1 MRGLALKG
9 SLCAAVLLGACL
21 AVRGSDKPRVVVVG
35 GSSAGV
41 SAAVAAAEAGAE
53 VTIVTPR
60 IYLGEDI
67 AGGLRTTFDPAD
79 DPSWRYSVPLWGNGT
94 ATPFHAKA
102 VFDEACRKAGVTR
115 RLGAVVCDV
124 LKGAGGRIVAVEIAD
139 RSGRERIMA
148 DAIIDATPF
157 GRTAARAGAAFTA
170 FVPGERTLVRRV
182 ITADV
187 PKAEGLEVVQAE
199 GVYPFPLR
207 YIKAGFWGDTFKG
220 VQDKNLKFGE
230 FVAKTYD
237 CAAKVRLDDLSPASV
252 AAAEGRL
259 REVTYTRMQVDGSEF
274 LGFVRPYR
282 LVSAGGGASFRAKD
296 CPQVFVAS
304 PLADVAD
311 EEAKRLALPGHGGR
325 AAFAVGAAA
334 AKAAKA
340 AFGKGDLPG
349 CAASRPLPEIASCD
363 VLVVGGGTA
372 GAPAAIA
379 AARDGAKTILVEAI
393 DTLGGTMTEGRIGNY
408 WYGNLCGFTTEVDI
422 GVRALGSVY
431 PEAKGEWFRR
441 EAAKA
446 GAQVWFGS
454 PAFGVVRG
462 VGGKVVGVEV
472 LAPNGE
478 VGVVR
483 CKVAIDGTG
492 NALLAA
498 FAGARTVFVDEG
510 EVSLQAA
517 GWAPQRLG
525 VGYNNTH
532 LTYLDTTSAA
542 DVQRTAEASRRGLA
556 GADVWNQSQI
566 SGARERRR
574 IVGEITVGP
583 LDILCARTYSDTITR
598 AYSDFDTHGQCTHP
612 LFRVLGL
619 RQNEAGEFADL
630 PYRALV
636 PVETDGLLV
645 LGLGISAHR
654 DAMPILRMQP
664 DLQNHGYAAGLAAAA
679 AVREGIEVRAI
690 DVRALQRKLIKV
702 GILKPEVLNQ
712 TDSFPLTEARL
723 AAASKAVATDW
734 KAMAPLM
741 TDAAR
746 SVPLVR
752 AEHAAATGERRLRL
766 AIALGILGDAA
777 GEADVIAALEAE
789 SFTAGWG
796 FNAPLAADGYKGG
809 PGDRLLFALGG
820 MRSTAAIPAMVRA
833 AERIRAHGFY
843 SHFRSFAIASEQ
855 IGDRRLLPALASL
868 LGAEGVRGHAQR
880 EMRPLAYGHNS
891 KEADRTMGDT
901 LREMALAQA
910 IWTISGGDE
919 TLPGV
924 KEARASLEAFA
935 HDARGVFAAHARRLL
950 RSH

>member
-1 MRGLALKG
+1 MKH
-9 SLCAAVLLGACL
+9 SLCAAVVLGACL
-21 AVRGSDKPRVVVVG
+21 AVRGGDRPRVVVVG

-53 VTIVTPR
+53 VTLVTPR

-67 AGGLRTTFDPAD
+67 AGGLRTTFDPSD

-102 VFDEACRKAGVTR
+102 VFDEACQKAGVTR
-115 RLGAVVCDV
+115 RLGAVVRDV
-124 LKGAGGRIVAVEIAD
+124 LKNAQGRIVAVEVAD
-139 RSGRERIMA
+139 RSGTSRIAA
-148 DAIIDATPF
+148 DTLVDATAF
-157 GRTAARAGAAFTA
+157 GRTAARAGATFTA
-170 FVPGERTLVRRV
+170 FVPGERTLLRRV
-182 ITADV
+182 ISADV
-187 PKAEGLEVVQAE
+187 PKADGLEVVQAE
-199 GVYPFPLR
+199 GIYPFPLR

-220 VQDKNLKFGE
+220 FQDENLKFGE

-252 AAAEGRL
+252 AAADGRL
-259 REVTYTRMQVDGSEF
+259 REATYTRMQVDGSEF

-282 LVSAGGGASFRAKD
+282 LVSAGRGETFRAKG

-311 EEAKRLALPGHGGR
+311 DEAERLALPGRGGR

-334 AKAAKA
+334 AKEASEKGGAAV
-340 AFGKGDLPG
+340 
-349 CAASRPLPEIASCD
+349 CAASRPLAEIASCD

-408 WYGNLCGFTTEVDI
+408 WYGNLCGFTTEVDV

-431 PEAKGEWFRR
+431 PEAKSEWFRR

-454 PAFGVVRG
+454 PAFGVVRE
-462 VGGKVVGVEV
+462 GGKVVGVEV

-483 CKVAIDGTG
+483 CKVAIDATG

-517 GWAPQRLG
+517 GWAPQQLG

-583 LDILCARTYSDTITR
+583 LDILCGRTYPDTITR

-619 RQNEAGEFADL
+619 RQNEAGEYADL

-636 PVETDGLLV
+636 PEKVDGLLV

-679 AVREGIEVRAI
+679 AVRDGVEVRSI
-690 DVRALQRKLIKV
+690 DVRALQRKLVKV
-702 GILKPEVLNQ
+702 GILKPEVLKQ
-712 TDSFPLTEARL
+712 VDSFPLPEARL
-723 AAASKAVATDW
+723 AAAAKAVATDW

-746 SVPLVR
+746 SIPLVR

-777 GEADVIAALEAE
+777 GEADVVAALETETFA
-789 SFTAGWG
+789 AGWG

-820 MRSTAAIPAMVRA
+820 MRSTAAIPAMVA
-833 AERIRAHGFY
+833 AAGRIRAHGFY

-880 EMRPLAYGHNS
+880 EMRPLAYGHDS

-910 IWTISGGDE
+910 VWTISGGDE

-935 HDARGVFAAHARRLL
+935 HDARTVFATHARRLL
-950 RSH
+950 RRE

>member
-1 MRGLALKG
+1 MSVASMRFP
-9 SLCAAVLLGACL
+9 LCAAALLGTCL
-21 AVRGSDKPRVVVVG
+21 AVRGDGGKPRVVVCG
-35 GSSAGV
+35 GSSSGV

-53 VTIVTPR
+53 VTVVTPR
-60 IYLGEDI
+60 IYLGEDV
-67 AGGLRTTFDPAD
+67 AGGLRTAFDPSD

-94 ATPFHAKA
+94 ATPFHAKE
-102 VFDEACRKAGVTR
+102 VFDEACRKAGVKR
-115 RLGAVVCDV
+115 RLGAVVRDV
-124 LKGAGGRIVAVEIAD
+124 LKDAQGRIVAVEVAD
-139 RSGRERIMA
+139 RSGVDRIGA

-157 GRTAARAGAAFTA
+157 GRTAERAGAAFTA
-170 FVPGERTLVRRV
+170 FVPGERTLSRRV

-187 PKAEGLEVVQAE
+187 PKADGLSVVRAE

-220 VQDKNLKFGE
+220 VQDENLKFGE

-237 CAAKVRLDDLSPASV
+237 CSAKVRLDDLSPASV
-252 AAAEGRL
+252 AAADGLL
-259 REVTYTRMQVDGSEF
+259 RGAAYTRMQVDGSEF
-274 LGFVRPYR
+274 LGFARPYR
-282 LVSAGGGASFRAKD
+282 LVSDGGEGGFRAKG
-296 CPQVFVAS
+296 CEQVFVAS
-304 PLADVAD
+304 PLADVTE
-311 EEAKRLALPGHGGR
+311 EEARRLALPGVGGR

-334 AKAAKA
+334 AKAAKE
-340 AFGKGDLPG
+340 AFGKGGKP
-349 CAASRPLPEIASCD
+349 AAAAPRPLGEIASCD

-393 DTLGGTMTEGRIGNY
+393 DALGGTMTEGRIGNY
-408 WYGNLCGFTTEVDI
+408 WYGNLCGFTTEVDV

-431 PEAKGEWFRR
+431 PEAKSEWFRR

-454 PAFGVVRG
+454 PAFGVVRE
-462 VGGKVVGVEV
+462 GGKVVGVEV

-483 CKVAIDGTG
+483 CKVAIDATG

-532 LTYLDTTSAA
+532 LTYLDETSAA

-566 SGARERRR
+566 SGSRERRR
-574 IVGEITVGP
+574 IVGEITVSP
-583 LDILCARTYSDTITR
+583 LDVLCGRTYPDTITR

-619 RQNEAGEFADL
+619 RQNEAGEYADL

-636 PVETDGLLV
+636 PAGVDGLLV

-679 AVREGIEVRAI
+679 SVRDGVEVRAV
-690 DVRALQRKLIKV
+690 DVRALQRKLVKA
-702 GILKPEVLNQ
+702 GILKPEALNEV
-712 TDSFPLTEARL
+712 DSFPLPDSRL
-723 AAASKAVATDW
+723 ADAAKAVATDW

-741 TDAAR
+741 TDAKR

-752 AEHAAATGERRLRL
+752 AEHAAASGERRLRL

-777 GEADVIAALEAE
+777 GEADVIAALAAE
-789 SFTAGWG
+789 PFAVGWG
-796 FNAPLAADGYKGG
+796 FNAPTAEDGYKGG

-820 MRSTAAIPAMVRA
+820 MRSAAAVPAMVAA

-855 IGDRRLLPALASL
+855 IGDRRLLPALARL
-868 LGAEGVRGHAQR
+868 LNAEGVRGHAQR

-891 KEADRTMGDT
+891 TEADRTMGDT

-910 IWTISGGDE
+910 VWTVSGGDG
-919 TLPGV
+919 TLLGV
-924 KEARASLEAFA
+924 KEAKASLEAFA
-935 HDARGVFAAHARRLL
+935 HDARGVFASHARRLL
-950 RSH
+950 RRE